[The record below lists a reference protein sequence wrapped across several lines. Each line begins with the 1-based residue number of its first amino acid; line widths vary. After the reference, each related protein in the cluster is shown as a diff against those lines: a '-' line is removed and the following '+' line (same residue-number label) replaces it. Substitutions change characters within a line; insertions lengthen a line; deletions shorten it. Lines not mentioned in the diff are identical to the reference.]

1 MIRIVTDS
9 TCDLPQELTER
20 YQITVLPLTVSFGTE
35 SFRDR
40 VDLKPPDFH
49 ARLANSPV
57 FPTTSQV
64 TPAAFAE
71 VYEHFLAQGDSVV
84 VITLSAVL
92 SGTYQSAVIARAKF
106 PRGNIEVIDSRGATL
121 GLGLIVM
128 NAARL
133 VEQGYPLAEVVQHVQ
148 QMVENLQYLIVA
160 GTLEYLVRGGRL
172 SAAGGWIGSILKIKP
187 VLEFRDGR
195 PVPKHKIRG
204 ERNVI
209 PWLMNYLHSLN
220 LDWSKR
226 TIGLNHCQAPELA
239 SAVRVQLKQQLKPG
253 EIIESEAGCVI
264 GAHIGPGAIAIYFE
278 K

>member
-1 MIRIVTDS
+1 M
-9 TCDLPQELTER
+9 
-20 YQITVLPLTVSFGTE
+20 
-35 SFRDR
+35 
-40 VDLKPPDFH
+40 
-49 ARLANSPV
+49 
-57 FPTTSQV
+57 
-64 TPAAFAE
+64 
-71 VYEHFLAQGDSVV
+71 
-84 VITLSAVL
+84 
-92 SGTYQSAVIARAKF
+92 
-106 PRGNIEVIDSRGATL
+106 
-121 GLGLIVM
+121 
-128 NAARL
+128 
-133 VEQGYPLAEVVQHVQ
+133 Q

-253 EIIESEAGCVI
+253 EIIESEAGCMI